1 MVSRR
6 LAADFPYMKNSAVKP
21 ASLRAHLFIVVSF
34 FAVPIAALCQRN
46 SSHNEL
52 SANEKNEFISNV
64 YNHFEGGIL
73 FRDVEKGLDI
83 LWSASFKGKRV
94 YKENAAFFVPDGLL
108 ILPNKE
114 NTTRSA
120 SLSALPVQIREGKL
134 FVLFEG
140 ILMPVLGIVHTHIDG
155 LPEPTPRNDYQ
166 YGYTGIHNYI
176 MSYVD
181 LFDAFKNSQGNEVYS
196 RMGSRSSV
204 AKIVNDLGLGLP
216 SEDALVAK
224 STK

>member
-1 MVSRR
+1 MQ
-6 LAADFPYMKNSAVKP
+6 NSALKP
-21 ASLRAHLFIVVSF
+21 ASLRAQLFIAISF
-34 FAVPIAALCQRN
+34 FVLPIAALCQRISNN
-46 SSHNEL
+46 SEL
-52 SANEKNEFISNV
+52 SAIGKNEFISNV

-73 FRDVEKGLDI
+73 FRDVENGLDI

-108 ILPNKE
+108 ILPNTE

-120 SLSALPVQIREGKL
+120 TLSALPVQIREGKV

-166 YGYTGIHNYI
+166 YGYMGIHNYI
-176 MSYVD
+176 MSYAD
-181 LFDAFKNSQGNEVYS
+181 LFDAFKNSQGNEVCN
-196 RMGSRSSV
+196 RLGSRSSV
-204 AKIVNDLGLGLP
+204 AKIVNGLGLGLP
-216 SEDALVAK
+216 SEDVLVAK